1 MEKLRNGA
9 LYIRVSTD
17 KQEELSPDAQRRLLL
32 DYAAKNNII
41 LSNEYIFEED
51 GISGRK
57 ADKRP
62 NFQRMIGLAK
72 SKEHPFDV
80 ILVWKF
86 SRFARNQEE
95 SIVYSFA
102 VIIPSARLTP

>member
-1 MEKLRNGA
+1 MYLFSYIFRKDRCNMEKLRTGA

-32 DYAAKNNII
+32 EYAAKNNII

-57 ADKRP
+57 AAPMP
-62 NFQRMIGLAK
+62 NK
-72 SKEHPFDV
+72 S
-80 ILVWKF
+80 
-86 SRFARNQEE
+86 S
-95 SIVYSFA
+95 
-102 VIIPSARLTP
+102 